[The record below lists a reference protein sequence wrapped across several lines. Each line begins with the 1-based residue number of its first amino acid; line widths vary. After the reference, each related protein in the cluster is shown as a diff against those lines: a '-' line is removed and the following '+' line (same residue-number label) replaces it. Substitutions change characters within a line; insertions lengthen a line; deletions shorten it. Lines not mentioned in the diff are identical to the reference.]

1 MMNDFTRMVLSSF
14 RLIFLMKVVSV
25 SAANAGWLIF
35 YTRFVGALVF
45 RPIVGYM
52 CDRVYI
58 PVLSQKLGKRK
69 SWHLVGSV
77 LTVVFVPLFYSTC
90 FVCSSEP
97 SEWQLMVY
105 YCIITT
111 FVMFSV
117 SCIEIA
123 HLSLISVAAK
133 DQSEAVKLNALRFA
147 DISFWLYLKLF
158 PYVFLVKFGTF
169 SILENDQS
177 SLKNFTNSG
186 NS

>member
-1 MMNDFTRMVLSSF
+1 
-14 RLIFLMKVVSV
+14 
-25 SAANAGWLIF
+25 
-35 YTRFVGALVF
+35 
-45 RPIVGYM
+45 M

-58 PVLSQKLGKRK
+58 SVLSQKLGKRK

-90 FVCSSEP
+90 LVCSSEP

-105 YCIITT
+105 YCIITA

-117 SCIEIA
+117 SCVEIA
-123 HLSLISVAAK
+123 HLSLTSVVAK

-158 PYVFLVKFGTF
+158 PCVFLVKFGTF